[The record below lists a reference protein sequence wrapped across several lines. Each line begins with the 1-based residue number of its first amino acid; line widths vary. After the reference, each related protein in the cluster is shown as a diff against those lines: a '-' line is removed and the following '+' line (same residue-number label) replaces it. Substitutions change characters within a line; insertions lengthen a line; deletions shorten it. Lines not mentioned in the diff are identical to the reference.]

1 MQEFNKVTT
10 QSNFI
15 KNLLYNTYLPLIRTV
30 REDDYIIKDR
40 IYVHKCKVIKC
51 TNSGYIPH
59 KDSNLD
65 LSQKPKNDIAEYEI
79 LSEYYFGEKN
89 GKLCTNF
96 LSSSE
101 GYDFK
106 THERLGKYL
115 RCLRDMY
122 GLNLMPLYNC
132 FSNQPLQNIHIYN
145 DRVSRTSE
153 DFRTKVYKVPIRF
166 NTTYTICM
174 ENLGM
179 TTFAPAFIRHG
190 TLLSLDNNRF
200 GHGVDATNKYIK
212 LNNGDVIH
220 NKPNLRFK
228 NPITIRFDNVPQ
240 NKVIH
245 RSEYVETTVIT
256 KYTTELYEENS
267 SASHLFTRDYKND
280 TYRIIDYNN
289 PKLYPNPVYQK
300 GYEYRDDDG
309 SVSET
314 GIYPQD
320 SLLPNEELIPIGSY
334 EGYYR
339 SVNPSTGQF
348 DEVNKSFKS
357 CPDDETFFNENIFNN
372 NKEKYYLYDNVDK
385 VFVQCTSSSEYNPD
399 EIYYYVNINTDD
411 GWYEKVL
418 NLQTNQTELVPTSD
432 TYIHLDKIYYKKE
445 NTEVP
450 QTKNYDITE
459 ENCTMYDYI
468 EDELYLLIQVPV
480 VFDSNIVILEGD
492 YTDNSKI
499 KHYDD
504 SKLELF
510 SDTRLDR
517 LFTNNLK
524 LMKVGTKKIIPYS
537 NTLIQ
542 YLLWHVICNLDSI
555 NNDMDRLLYQLNLS
569 GETVTNYTGN
579 YWFTKYREIVFNYA
593 DTFPKKYIQDNMGYV
608 TTDIEDIIK
617 SGSEY
622 MEAKMEM
629 EIIAQQGQN
638 GPEE

>member
-1 MQEFNKVTT
+1 
-10 QSNFI
+10 
-15 KNLLYNTYLPLIRTV
+15 
-30 REDDYIIKDR
+30 
-40 IYVHKCKVIKC
+40 
-51 TNSGYIPH
+51 
-59 KDSNLD
+59 
-65 LSQKPKNDIAEYEI
+65 
-79 LSEYYFGEKN
+79 
-89 GKLCTNF
+89 
-96 LSSSE
+96 
-101 GYDFK
+101 
-106 THERLGKYL
+106 
-115 RCLRDMY
+115 MY

-145 DRVSRTSE
+145 DKVSRTAE

-212 LNNGDVIH
+212 LHNGDVIY

-228 NPITIRFDNVPQ
+228 NPITIRFDNIPQ

-245 RSEYVETTVIT
+245 RSEYVDTEVLT
-256 KYTTELYEENS
+256 KYDTELYEENS
-267 SASHLFTRDYKND
+267 SASHLFIRDYKDN
-280 TYRIIDYNN
+280 TYRVIDYNN

-300 GYEYRDDDG
+300 GYEYKADDG
-309 SVSET
+309 SGSET
-314 GIYPQD
+314 GIYPQED
-320 SLLPNEELIPIGSY
+320 NLFPNEELIPIGSY

-372 NKEKYYLYDNVDK
+372 NKQKYYLYDNENN
-385 VFVQCTSSSEYNPD
+385 VFTQCTSSSEYDPN
-399 EIYYYVNINTDD
+399 EIYYYVNINTEN
-411 GWYEKVL
+411 GWYEKLL
-418 NLQTNQTELVPTSD
+418 NLQTNEYEFIPTSD
-432 TYIHLDKIYYKKE
+432 VYIDLNKVYYRKE
-445 NTEVP
+445 KTEVP

-492 YTDNSKI
+492 YTDTSKT
-499 KHYDD
+499 KYYDD
-504 SKLELF
+504 GKLELF
-510 SDTRLDR
+510 SDARLDR
-517 LFTNNLK
+517 LFINNLK
-524 LMKVGTKKIIPYS
+524 LMKVGTKRIIPYS
-537 NTLIQ
+537 DTLIQ

-593 DTFPKKYIQDNMGYV
+593 NTFPKKYIQDNMGYV
-608 TTDIEDIIK
+608 TTEIEDIIK
-617 SGSEY
+617 CGPEY
-622 MEAKMEM
+622 MKAKMEM
-629 EIIAQQGQN
+629 EIIAQQGQD
-638 GPEE
+638 GPDE